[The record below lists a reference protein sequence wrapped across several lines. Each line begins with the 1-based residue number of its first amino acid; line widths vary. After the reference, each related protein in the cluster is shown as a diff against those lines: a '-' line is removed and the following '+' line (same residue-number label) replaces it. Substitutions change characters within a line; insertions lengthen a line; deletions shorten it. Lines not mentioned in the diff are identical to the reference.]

1 MPFPSPFNPV
11 GGGNSITC
19 FWAGWML
26 VSKEKAS
33 EAVREGRCRARL
45 MCISSL
51 QYGNSGGPLVNLVSV
66 PWGRSLG
73 FSGALFT
80 LGWAAQPRGGLGTQN
95 MALVPSHPTIWGL
108 RRRMRPQACAAPRGA
123 DAVRGAREVSEQQ
136 DPVPVVGLGQG
147 TRVRGRSPHHRVDG
161 RGAGLATH
169 LWGWC
174 LGCVRIDT
182 GGVLQERWGRGVCRA
197 PLGGAAS
204 RSGVSGDRSGQAAP
218 ASWRRRARQ
227 GGSPARKG
235 QTAEGAGGCPDPTSP
250 HPASRKR
257 G

>member
-19 FWAGWML
+19 LWARWVV

-33 EAVREGRCRARL
+33 EALQEGRCGAWL
-45 MCISSL
+45 TCISSL

-80 LGWAAQPRGGLGTQN
+80 LGWAAQPRGGLGAQN
-95 MALVPSHPTIWGL
+95 TALVPSHPMVWGL
-108 RRRMRPQACAAPRGA
+108 RRRMQPQACAAPRGA
-123 DAVRGAREVSEQQ
+123 DAVGGAREVSEQQ

-147 TRVRGRSPHHRVDG
+147 TRVRGRSPHHVDG

-174 LGCVRIDT
+174 LGRVRIDA
-182 GGVLQERWGRGVCRA
+182 GGVPQERWGRGVCRA
-197 PLGGAAS
+197 PLGGAVS
-204 RSGVSGDRSGQAAP
+204 RSGVSGGRSGQAAP
-218 ASWRRRARQ
+218 ASWRGRAGQ

-235 QTAEGAGGCPDPTSP
+235 QIVEDAGGCPDPMFP